1 MDLQKIGVKLFAETP
16 DRPPLKYFIDVFHR
30 WIQEGDGV
38 YHDVADY
45 SHMRAGPGIVLVA
58 NDANLSIDET
68 DCRRGL
74 VYQQKRP
81 LHGSNHDKLKMVLHA
96 ALENALRLER
106 QPELRGE
113 LKFLANELLL
123 FVNDRLL
130 APNNPGSVERI
141 KPDIEA
147 VARSLFGPDELVF
160 DRDEDPRKRF
170 NVRLKIG
177 RSHGLE
183 ELLHNWHG
191 A

>member
-1 MDLQKIGVKLFAETP
+1 MDLQKIGVKLFAESS
-16 DRPPLKYFIDVFHR
+16 DHPPLTDFIEVFHR
-30 WIQEGDGV
+30 WIQQGDGV

-81 LHGSNHDKLKMVLHA
+81 LQGSNRDKIKTVLGA

-113 LKFLANELLL
+113 LKFSGNELLL
-123 FVNDRLL
+123 FINDRLL
-130 APNNPGSVERI
+130 APNNHESFERI
-141 KPDIEA
+141 APDIEA
-147 VARSLFGPDELVF
+147 VARRLFGPAELVF

-170 NVRLKIG
+170 NFRLKSA
-177 RSHGLE
+177 RSYGLD
-183 ELLHNWHG
+183 ELLSHWG
-191 A
+191 SA